1 MKRVNRAFAASLAA
15 AAAVMGVGGPP
26 AAWADQDI
34 AVGSGASATANL
46 DFRVII
52 PAVTRLRIGDPAAVT
67 EIQFNLG
74 AVGAPVPGDGTN
86 VTAANGG
93 SGGYPTATTTA
104 VTVQLITTAA
114 NVDVDQT
121 PTAVTLVGAIPG
133 NTIPWTEI
141 LITDSGA
148 GFTHSQSGGSLTNGT
163 TTVFTGGPG
172 TFNGTWTFVYDNTTA
187 YPADTY
193 TGTMQYTV
201 TNP

>member
-1 MKRVNRAFAASLAA
+1 M
-15 AAAVMGVGGPP
+15 
-26 AAWADQDI
+26 
-34 AVGSGASATANL
+34 GSGASATANL

-52 PAVTRLRIGDPAAVT
+52 PPVTRLRIGDPAAVT
-67 EIQFNLG
+67 EIQFDLG
-74 AVGAPVPGDGTN
+74 AGGAPVPGDGTD

-93 SGGYPTATTTA
+93 SGGYPTSTTTA

-114 NVDVDQT
+114 SVDVNQT
-121 PTAVTLVGAIPG
+121 PTAVTLVGAVPG

-148 GFTHSQSGGSLTNGT
+148 GFTHSQSGGTLTNVT

-187 YPADTY
+187 YAADTY
-193 TGTMQYTV
+193 TGRMQYTV